1 MSASEL
7 TDFSRLA
14 IHTFTNKP
22 WSLAECIEGYEAA
35 GVPGITVWRN
45 VVEDAGLAASAKMLE
60 ASALSV
66 VAYVRGGF
74 FPAFEATDR
83 RKAIDDNRRCIDE
96 AAAVGA
102 PMVVLV
108 CGAVPGMPLGEAR
121 GQIADGIEALLP
133 HAEANGM
140 KLAVEPLHPMYAAD
154 RSAVTSMAQARALCE
169 KFRHDLV
176 GIAVDVY
183 HVWFDEALHLE
194 IKLAA
199 IEKTLFAFH
208 ICDWRADTRSLLTDR
223 GLMGEGCI
231 DLREIRGWMEDAG
244 FDGRHEVEIF
254 SDTHWAKDQ
263 AAYVEEIK
271 AAYLETT

>member
-1 MSASEL
+1 MAPSEL
-7 TDFSRLA
+7 NDQSRLA
-14 IHTFTNKP
+14 VHTITTKP
-22 WSLAECIEGYEAA
+22 WSLAECVEQYQAA

-45 VVEDAGLAASAKMLE
+45 VVEDAGLEASAKMLA
-60 ASALSV
+60 ASDLSV

-74 FPAFEATDR
+74 FPAFEAADR
-83 RKAIDDNRRCIDE
+83 QRALDDNRRCIDE

-108 CGAVPGMPLGEAR
+108 CGAVPGMPLAQAR
-121 GQIADGIEALLP
+121 KQIADGIEAILP
-133 HAEANGM
+133 HAEANAM

-154 RSAVTSMAQARALCE
+154 RSAVTTMRQARELCE
-169 KFRHDLV
+169 TFRHDLLGV
-176 GIAVDVY
+176 AVDVY
-183 HVWFDEALHLE
+183 HVWWDEDLHLE

-208 ICDWRADTRSLLTDR
+208 ICDWRVNTRSLLTDR

-231 DLREIRGWMEDAG
+231 DIAEIRGWMEDAG
-244 FDGRHEVEIF
+244 FDGWNEVEIF

-263 AAYVEEIK
+263 AAYLEEIK
-271 AAYLETT
+271 QAYLRHA